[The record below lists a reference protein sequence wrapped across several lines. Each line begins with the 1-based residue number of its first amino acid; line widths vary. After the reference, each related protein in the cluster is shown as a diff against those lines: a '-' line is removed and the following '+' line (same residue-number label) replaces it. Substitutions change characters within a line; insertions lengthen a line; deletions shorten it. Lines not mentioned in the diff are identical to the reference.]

1 MKEATQRE
9 YIMFVLHNLDL
20 VVEVNE
26 AGANN
31 LAAWLVKW
39 IEEH

>member
-9 YIMFVLHNLDL
+9 YVMFLLHNLDL
-20 VVEVNE
+20 VVEVTE
-26 AGANN
+26 VGANK

>member
-1 MKEATQRE
+1 MKETTQRE
-9 YIMFVLHNLDL
+9 YVMFALHNFSLIA
-20 VVEVNE
+20 EVNE

-39 IEEH
+39 LEEH